1 MADDAKLTIRRRI
14 RASSSAA
21 GILAALVSLLLV
33 LGAVRSSVSARQS
46 EHLDARLRYITNI
59 LSAIDESL
67 TRLNALSLTDCTVT
81 PEGTYDSNLASMHR
95 ELFFN
100 EFITDVGFYRRNW
113 LACTT
118 GRGVIA
124 TPMRD
129 SPPEAETQRGQ
140 QFWFN
145 QLLYLFVINGRYE
158 GSEHT
163 VIRSGDYHVVVN
175 FEDLQ
180 QQLAWQGGWR
190 LLARYADQEDTLVG
204 APRLEGSEQHW
215 PPVVPGDI
223 ADIGCT
229 GQEVQF
235 CLQLRS
241 SLRDWLLGNPK
252 LLLFLIPICIGIGL
266 SAGFYTA
273 RELGHRYSNRGRILR
288 GLKNDSFYIVF
299 QPIVD
304 LRDGRNVG
312 CEATA
317 RFRDQF
323 GEIPREDFGPLIRKM
338 GKTWA
343 FTERMIEIGMTE
355 LARYDDWP
363 PRFRVSMNMF
373 AEDIAS
379 GAALAMRESQYFDHD
394 KFRYILEIREDTL
407 LDGDA
412 SIDTLTLLQEAGFW
426 AALDHF
432 GSGYAN
438 LQTLAN
444 TQIKLLKI
452 DPSFIKNIE
461 IRNLRASLIP
471 GIVSLAHG
479 QRIAVV
485 ADGVENL
492 RQVDVLLEI
501 NVVWG
506 QGDALGKADTV
517 DVLYRQTKQ
526 SLENPIEQIT
536 VPLPGTA

>member
-1 MADDAKLTIRRRI
+1 MADDAKRQITRRI
-14 RASSSAA
+14 RVSSTVV
-21 GILAALVSLLLV
+21 GFVAALLSVVLV
-33 LGAVRSSVSARQS
+33 LVAVRASMSVRQS
-46 EHLDARLRYITNI
+46 EHLESRLLYITNI
-59 LSAIDESL
+59 LTSVDESL
-67 TRLNALSLTDCTVT
+67 IRLNALNLADCTVT
-81 PEGTYDSNLASMHR
+81 PEGAYDNNFASMHR

-100 EFITDVGFYRRNW
+100 EFITDVGFYRHDW

-118 GRGVIA
+118 GRGVLN

-129 SPPEAETQRGQ
+129 KPADAETRRGR

-158 GSEHT
+158 GAENT
-163 VIRSGDYHVVVN
+163 VIRSGDYHVAVN

-180 QQLAWQGGWR
+180 QQLAWSGDWR
-190 LLARYADQEDTLVG
+190 LLVRYDGNEQVLSGAARLDGAQYRWQPTATGDVADSQCVG
-204 APRLEGSEQHW
+204 Q
-215 PPVVPGDI
+215 D
-223 ADIGCT
+223 
-229 GQEVQF
+229 VQF

-241 SLRDWLLGNPK
+241 SLRDWLLGNPI
-252 LLLFLIPICIGIGL
+252 LLFLLIPICIGVGL
-266 SAGFYTA
+266 IAGFYCA
-273 RELGHRYSNRGRILR
+273 RELSHRYSSRGRIMR
-288 GLKNDSFYIVF
+288 GLKSDSFHIVF

-323 GEIPREDFGPLIRKM
+323 GEIPREEFGPLIRKM
-338 GKTWA
+338 GKTWE
-343 FTERMIEIGMTE
+343 FTRRMVEIGMAE

-379 GAALAMRESQYFDHD
+379 GAALELREMESIDHD
-394 KFRYILEIREDTL
+394 KFRFILEIREDTL
-407 LDGDA
+407 LDEDA

-432 GSGYAN
+432 GIGYSN
-438 LQTLAN
+438 LQTLEN
-444 TQIKLLKI
+444 TRIKLLKI

-492 RQVDVLLEI
+492 RQVDVLLET

-526 SLENPIEQIT
+526 SFEHPIEQA
-536 VPLPGTA
+536 VSALPGSA